1 MRPLWA
7 EARVPDTLREWIAPI
22 VTLIGGTGLGALIQA
37 IRKPSSKAEDVASEA
52 AADAARTEGFVKLL
66 ERVERRLE
74 KVEAEAE
81 RCQAE
86 NDEFRR
92 QLAQRDATIGELTDR
107 IRRLEAQLEARDITD
122 AAESLKT
129 AGYAVIEKGR
139 TTVMRPPRKPRKTQ

>member
-1 MRPLWA
+1 M
-7 EARVPDTLREWIAPI
+7 PDSAREWLAPLLA
-22 VTLIGGTGLGALIQA
+22 LIGGGGIGALFQA
-37 IRKPSSKAEDVASEA
+37 WRKPSSKAEDASAEA
-52 AADAARTEGFVKLL
+52 AADVARADGFVKLL

-129 AGYAVIEKGR
+129 AGYAVIENGR

>member
-1 MRPLWA
+1 MP
-7 EARVPDTLREWIAPI
+7 ETIREW
-22 VTLIGGTGLGALIQA
+22 VTPLLTLLGGTGLGALIQS

-52 AADAARTEGFVKLL
+52 AADAARTDGFVKLL

-74 KVEAEAE
+74 KVEAEDE

-86 NDEFRR
+86 SDEFRR

-107 IRRLEAQLEARDITD
+107 IRRLGAQLEARDITD

-139 TTVMRPPRKPRKTQ
+139 TTVMRPPRKPRKPQ

>member
-1 MRPLWA
+1 M
-7 EARVPDTLREWIAPI
+7 PDSAREWLAPLLA
-22 VTLIGGTGLGALIQA
+22 LIGGGGIGALFQA
-37 IRKPSSKAEDVASEA
+37 WRKPSSKAEDASAEA
-52 AADAARTEGFVKLL
+52 AADVARADGFVKLL